1 MATQRFSIL
10 LSKAK
15 PNPFWRVPCLQFH
28 NTPTESNLASMFAK
42 LRKSFFSG
50 LVLLAPIGIT
60 LFVFNWLVVKVGG
73 SVKEPLLQLFFIPE
87 DLISK
92 ESLSTVWNILAT
104 IIVLLCIT
112 LLGYFSRYFIAKYM
126 FSIGERFLNNV
137 PIINTVYT
145 SVKQIVDTF
154 SSQNRAVFQKVV
166 LVEFPKENCY
176 ALGFLT
182 GDGKGEIQHK
192 TDDFLQNVFVPTTPN
207 PTSGFLVMM
216 KKEDIRILD
225 MTVGQGMKLIISGG
239 AVAPPYPPVKESLE
253 FKTKSKKFEGKPK
266 DAG

>member
-1 MATQRFSIL
+1 M
-10 LSKAK
+10 
-15 PNPFWRVPCLQFH
+15 
-28 NTPTESNLASMFAK
+28 LAR

-50 LVLLAPIGIT
+50 LILLAPIGIT
-60 LFVFNWLVVKVGG
+60 FFVFNWLVIKVGG
-73 SVKEPLLQLFFIPE
+73 NVKEPILKLLLIPE
-87 DLISK
+87 NLVSR
-92 ESLSTVWNILAT
+92 ESLTLVWDTLAT
-104 IIVLLCIT
+104 IIVLLAIT
-112 LLGYFSRYFIAKYM
+112 LLGFLSRYFIAKYL

-166 LVEFPKENCY
+166 LVEFPKEGCH

-182 GDGKGEIQHK
+182 GDGKGEVQHK

-216 KKEDIRILD
+216 RKEDIQVLD

-239 AVAPPYPPVKESLE
+239 AVAPPYPPVENSL
-253 FKTKSKKFEGKPK
+253 KFREAKAPQPLQEEEPK

>member
-1 MATQRFSIL
+1 
-10 LSKAK
+10 
-15 PNPFWRVPCLQFH
+15 
-28 NTPTESNLASMFAK
+28 MFAK

-60 LFVFNWLVVKVGG
+60 FFVFNWLVVKVGG
-73 SVKEPLLQLFFIPE
+73 SVKEPILHLLFIPD

-92 ESLSTVWNILAT
+92 EGLAMLWNTLAT
-104 IIVLLCIT
+104 LIVVLCIT
-112 LLGYFSRYFIAKYM
+112 LLGFFSRYFIAKYL
-126 FSIGERFLNNV
+126 FAIGERFLNNV

-166 LVEFPKENCY
+166 LVEFPKQGCK
-176 ALGFLT
+176 AIGFLT
-182 GDGKGEIQHK
+182 GNAKGEIQHK
-192 TDDFLQNVFVPTTPN
+192 TDEPLFNVFVPTTPN

-216 KKEDIRILD
+216 RQEDVQILD

-239 AVAPPYPPVKESLE
+239 AVAPIYPPVEESLE
-253 FKTKSKKFEGKPK
+253 IKSPNESKEKTQPQ

>member
-1 MATQRFSIL
+1 M
-10 LSKAK
+10 
-15 PNPFWRVPCLQFH
+15 
-28 NTPTESNLASMFAK
+28 LAR

-50 LVLLAPIGIT
+50 LILLAPIGIT
-60 LFVFNWLVVKVGG
+60 FFVFNWLVIKVGG
-73 SVKEPLLQLFFIPE
+73 NVKEPILKLLLIPE
-87 DLISK
+87 NLVSN
-92 ESLSTVWNILAT
+92 EGLSIVWDTLAT
-104 IIVLLCIT
+104 VIVLLSIT
-112 LLGYFSRYFIAKYM
+112 LLGFFSRYFIAKYL
-126 FSIGERFLNNV
+126 FGIGERFLNNV

-166 LVEFPKENCY
+166 LVEFPREGCH

-192 TDDFLQNVFVPTTPN
+192 TDEFLQNVFIPTTPN

-216 KKEDIRILD
+216 KKEDIQVLD

-239 AVAPPYPPVKESLE
+239 AVAPPYPPVETSLTFKENKVAE
-253 FKTKSKKFEGKPK
+253 KEKPR

>member
-1 MATQRFSIL
+1 
-10 LSKAK
+10 
-15 PNPFWRVPCLQFH
+15 
-28 NTPTESNLASMFAK
+28 MFAR

-50 LVLLAPIGIT
+50 LILLAPIGIT
-60 LFVFNWLVVKVGG
+60 FFVFNWLVIKVGG
-73 SVKEPLLQLFFIPE
+73 NVKEPILRLLLIPE
-87 DLISK
+87 NLVSK
-92 ESLSTVWNILAT
+92 ESLTLVWDTLAT
-104 IIVLLCIT
+104 IIVLLAIT
-112 LLGYFSRYFIAKYM
+112 LLGFLSRYFIAKYLI
-126 FSIGERFLNNV
+126 SIGERFLNNV

-145 SVKQIVDTF
+145 SVKQIVETF

-166 LVEFPKENCY
+166 LVEFPKEGCR

-182 GDGKGEIQHK
+182 GDGKGEVQHK

-216 KKEDIRILD
+216 KKEDIQVLD

-239 AVAPPYPPVKESLE
+239 AVAPPYPPVEASLAFKEDNASPP
-253 FKTKSKKFEGKPK
+253 TKPASK

>member
-1 MATQRFSIL
+1 MLTR
-10 LSKAK
+10 
-15 PNPFWRVPCLQFH
+15 
-28 NTPTESNLASMFAK
+28 
-42 LRKSFFSG
+42 LRKSFLSG
-50 LVLLAPIGIT
+50 LILLAPIGIT
-60 LFVFNWLVVKVGG
+60 FFVFNWLVIKVGG
-73 SVKEPLLQLFFIPE
+73 NVKEPILRLLQIPE
-87 DLISK
+87 NLISR
-92 ESLSTVWNILAT
+92 ESLSIVWDTLAT
-104 IIVLLCIT
+104 IIVLLAIT
-112 LLGYFSRYFIAKYM
+112 LLGYLSRYFIAKYM

-166 LVEFPKENCY
+166 LVEFPKAGCF

-216 KKEDIRILD
+216 KKDSIQELD

-239 AVAPPYPPVKESLE
+239 AVAPPYPPVAESLK
-253 FKTKSKKFEGKPK
+253 FKQGDKKTKADIE